1 MNDLFLNA
9 KHLFLL
15 IILQLNLAQ
24 FGAKEVFQIS
34 EFPMNFSMWMGSS
47 SPGDVEG

>member
-24 FGAKEVFQIS
+24 FGAKEKQNNEVFQIS
-34 EFPMNFSMWMGSS
+34 
-47 SPGDVEG
+47 